1 MTLSSVKTYYK
12 GVQFICDLFRQV
24 FTNLFFIVLS
34 QGFTFFQPIIFWD
47 GKKFL
52 HVYRLIKAF
61 SVDGA
66 RFRDVANRS
75 RISHVFIVTTL
86 QDPLKDT
93 AILTKSY
100 QQTKYSAYWWAAG
113 EWAGL
118 MSILGLPQGRR
129 GISVLGNTRGWIGFS
144 SIGEGKFEDIVS
156 SLKERPGS
164 IRNFVKLR
172 TATTGMSQGFTAFSN
187 PLTKLPVN

>member
-1 MTLSSVKTYYK
+1 MNLSSVKTCYK

-24 FTNLFFIVLS
+24 FTNLFLIVLS

-52 HVYRLIKAF
+52 HVYRLIKAV
-61 SVDGA
+61 SVDCA
-66 RFRDVANRS
+66 WFRDVANRS
-75 RISHVFIVTTL
+75 RVSHVFIVTTL

-100 QQTKYSAYWWAAG
+100 QQTKYSADWWARLVSISACPRVG
-113 EWAGL
+113 EYQCQA
-118 MSILGLPQGRR
+118 IQ
-129 GISVLGNTRGWIGFS
+129 
-144 SIGEGKFEDIVS
+144 GEGLVSLPLAKGEFEDIVS
-156 SLKERPGS
+156 RLKERRGG
-164 IRNFVKLR
+164 IRNFVKLQ

-187 PLTKLPVN
+187 PLTKLSVN